1 MNVMPA
7 GVIHLDGK
15 IKLSSIATIV
25 ENKTDVATKQ
35 DVNDDSSSDEGGQSI
50 FGSNDEEESLSDED
64 ISGTNMTDNSRE
76 EEDQLEAAT
85 LEETADA
92 CW

>member
-1 MNVMPA
+1 MISIMPRLIRA
-7 GVIHLDGK
+7 PDMHRPP
-15 IKLSSIATIV
+15 A
-25 ENKTDVATKQ
+25 
-35 DVNDDSSSDEGGQSI
+35 QSI